1 MSDAAPE
8 AKRPRTRKTDDATE
22 LPAETVVEPTDASG
36 PEPVVATIEPE
47 TIVVEESDLEP
58 EVTVEEPAAPEQRII
73 YIQAPAAPRLLG
85 NRGLGAVIGV
95 LAGLVFAAILALIT
109 AVIQFA
115 GSGRFDFGFLAEAN
129 FYIPVLFF
137 IIGFVLLVLIVNRA
151 SWWAYIIG
159 SFIVALVVYFGSIGL
174 GMVSTGVFNDTPDE
188 ARVRFLTALG
198 NPFII
203 YSAII
208 AREVAIWTGAIL
220 SRRGRRLKV
229 RNAEARD
236 AYDRELAEKRAEHE
250 RAGTASATL

>member
-1 MSDAAPE
+1 MSDAETPS
-8 AKRPRTRKTDDATE
+8 KPSRSKKDDAVVV
-22 LPAETVVEPTDASG
+22 PET
-36 PEPVVATIEPE
+36 EPVVATIDPDP
-47 TIVVEESDLEP
+47 IDAEE
-58 EVTVEEPAAPEQRII
+58 EVTVEEAAAPEQRII
-73 YIQAPAAPRLLG
+73 YIQAPAAPRQLG

-95 LAGLVFAAILALIT
+95 LAGLVFAAVLAIVT
-109 AVIQFA
+109 ATIQLA
-115 GSGRFDFGFLAEAN
+115 VSGQFTFGFLAEAN

-159 SFIVALVVYFGSIGL
+159 SFVVALVVYFGSIGL

-188 ARVRFLTALG
+188 ARVRFLAALG

-208 AREVAIWTGAIL
+208 AREVSIWTGAIL

-250 RAGTASATL
+250 QAASA